1 MQCDKASASGNDLMK
16 ENSNIELPRS
26 CFSVSGTMTTAL
38 THCPSESAEQPYE
51 VDIMII
57 SILPMKTLKPGM
69 AE

>member
-1 MQCDKASASGNDLMK
+1 MQCDKASDSGNNLTK
-16 ENSNIELPRS
+16 ENSNIERPRS
-26 CFSVSGTMTTAL
+26 SFNVSGTMTTAL
-38 THCPSESAEQPYE
+38 THCPSESAQQPYE